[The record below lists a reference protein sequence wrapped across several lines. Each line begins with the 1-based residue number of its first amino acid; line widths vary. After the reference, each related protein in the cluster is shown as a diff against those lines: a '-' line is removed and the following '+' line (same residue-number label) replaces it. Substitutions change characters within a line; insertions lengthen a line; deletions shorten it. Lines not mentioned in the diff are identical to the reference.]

1 MHDNLDQI
9 IVISPIPCPEHRYAS
24 LVPRHNNHCLCVF
37 NHYHKLSTCLYT
49 DCVNFTILWNG
60 LEAVIHAQAV
70 DIGPLPFSFMSWQQC
85 CSCTTT
91 IVIFFLFSG
100 RCCCGFFWLWWCCS
114 FVLLLSSV
122 SDVQYSSSTTVLR
135 LTSWE
140 LSMAFLCPSQQCSGE
155 SGVRLYS
162 WWALI

>member
-1 MHDNLDQI
+1 MFALFPGHEVGSMI
-9 IVISPIPCPEHRYAS
+9 ITACA
-24 LVPRHNNHCLCVF
+24 C
-37 NHYHKLSTCLYT
+37 STIARNYLLYT

-60 LEAVIHAQAV
+60 LEAVAHAQAV
-70 DIGPLPFSFMSWQQC
+70 DIGPLFFSFMSWQQC
-85 CSCTTT
+85 CSYTTT
-91 IVIFFLFSG
+91 SVIFLFSG

-122 SDVQYSSSTTVLR
+122 LDVQYSSSTTVSH

-155 SGVRLYS
+155 SGVRWYS
-162 WWALI
+162 WWPLIEQCTCT